1 MPWHLQPYADEYGH
15 LRRHRCF
22 GEPMELQRTCFTGE
36 YEASRQ
42 SNNTK
47 KIIEKKEGV
56 GGFMAELGVAPTVAI
71 GDGDASG
78 ELAGGQFT
86 QRSNIVA
93 SYGPWAPVSARNWRG
108 MLRA

>member
-1 MPWHLQPYADEYGH
+1 MQGGSERARQRHHRRSGEPLE
-15 LRRHRCF
+15 LRR
-22 GEPMELQRTCFTGE
+22 TCVTGE
-36 YEASRQ
+36 SEASTQ

-93 SYGPWAPVSARNWRG
+93 SYGPWAPVSVRNWREA
-108 MLRA
+108 LHAR